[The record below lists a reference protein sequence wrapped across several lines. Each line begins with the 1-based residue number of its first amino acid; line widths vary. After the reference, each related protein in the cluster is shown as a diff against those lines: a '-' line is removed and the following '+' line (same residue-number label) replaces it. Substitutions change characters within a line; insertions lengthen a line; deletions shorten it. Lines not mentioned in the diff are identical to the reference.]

1 MKSFRVQIRSSLL
14 TLITAVLFVSNLVIY
29 LGLQTMLQ
37 EYVDGRL
44 LELGQTC
51 VRLIEERPDLL
62 LRSEDTLISTLSEG
76 LSDERRQELP
86 EVSHS
91 IRVLDLSGSVRWK
104 AAGAVAGPAVPSE
117 VLERGKEGHIAFQSV
132 PTSAGV
138 RVRRILVPMR
148 HHGEVRYLLQAE
160 ASLAMTERTLRG
172 LLGLLLVTSIA
183 MIVVAWF
190 GTDWLARKML
200 ATVETLSLTA
210 GRISD
215 SSLQHRLKLDAPYS
229 EFQQLTHAF
238 NAMLDSLQKAYETE
252 RRFVD
257 YAAHEM
263 QTPLTV
269 LRGNLEV
276 ALQKDRSAED
286 YRDVLVSNLNQVER
300 LIRLTK
306 ALLTLARFT
315 SGRSPMHLAP
325 IKLEPLLR
333 DLIEDLSPLAADRE
347 IRLTLQTESAPL
359 VLGNEFGLKQ
369 LMINLLS
376 NALRHT
382 DSGGLVTMRLQSS
395 GDIVTVTVQDNGHGI
410 DPKHLPHLFDRFY
423 RADRDTAR
431 NSEGTGLGL
440 PIAKEIVTA
449 HQGTI
454 TVDSEVG
461 KGSTFTVT
469 LHRMKLINPTPL
481 TA

>member
-14 TLITAVLFVSNLVIY
+14 VLITVVLLVSNLMIY
-29 LGLQTMLQ
+29 LGLQALLQ
-37 EYVDGRL
+37 KYVDGRL
-44 LELGQTC
+44 LGLGQTLS
-51 VRLIEERPDLL
+51 RLIEERPEWL
-62 LRSEDTLISTLSEG
+62 LRSEGALVSPP
-76 LSDERRQELP
+76 ERLAEERNQELP

-91 IRVLDLSGSVRWK
+91 IRVLALNGTVRWETEDS
-104 AAGAVAGPAVPSE
+104 AAGPVVSHEA
-117 VLERGKEGHIAFQSV
+117 LEQGKAGHIAFESV
-132 PTSAGV
+132 TTSAGTSL
-138 RVRRILVPMR
+138 RRIIVPIR
-148 HHGEVRYLLQAE
+148 VQGAVGYLLQAD
-160 ASLAMTERTLRG
+160 ASLALTERTLRD
-172 LLGLLLVTSIA
+172 LLGLLAVILMA

-190 GTDWLARKML
+190 GSDWLTRKML
-200 ATVETLSLTA
+200 GTIEALSRTA
-210 GRISD
+210 GQVSE
-215 SSLQHRLKLDAPYS
+215 SSLHDRLKLDAPYS
-229 EFQQLTHAF
+229 EFQQLAQAF
-238 NAMLDSLQKAYETE
+238 NSMLDRLQKAYETE
-252 RRFVD
+252 RHFVD

-269 LRGNLEV
+269 LRGNLEL
-276 ALQKDRSAED
+276 ALQKDRNAD
-286 YRDVLVSNLNQVER
+286 HYREVLVSNLNQVER

-315 SGRSPMHLAP
+315 SGRPPMHLGP
-325 IKLEPLLR
+325 VKLEPLLR
-333 DLIEDLSPLAADRE
+333 ELVEDLSLLAADRE
-347 IRLTLQTESAPL
+347 IRLALQADSAPL
-359 VLGNEFGLKQ
+359 VLGDALGLKQ

-382 DSGGLVTMRLQSS
+382 DSGGLVTVRLQSS

-423 RADRDTAR
+423 RADSGTAR

-449 HQGTI
+449 HHGTI

-469 LHRMKLINPTPL
+469 LHQMKLLNPEPL
-481 TA
+481 KR